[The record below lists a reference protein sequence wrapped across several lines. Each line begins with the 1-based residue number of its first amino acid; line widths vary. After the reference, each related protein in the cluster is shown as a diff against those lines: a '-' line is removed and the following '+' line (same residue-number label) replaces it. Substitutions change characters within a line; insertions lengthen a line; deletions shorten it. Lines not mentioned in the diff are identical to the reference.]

1 MKDFRLY
8 SSDLRYLQTNA
19 KGEFM
24 CTNGIKA
31 WAQSHGICLRK
42 FVIEGIMASEL
53 LATGDEWVEA
63 LVRKVQEERRN
74 GRE

>member
-8 SSDLRYLQTNA
+8 SADLRYLQTNA

-31 WAQSHGICLRK
+31 WAASHGICLRK
-42 FVIEGIMASEL
+42 FVNEGIMASEL

-63 LVRKVQEERRN
+63 LVRKVEEERRN